1 MGSEKGEESWN
12 QFEIFQLDQNL
23 VLFLLSPPMCG
34 SSCVVSDQCQE
45 NKERTIAFISVVS
58 TDKLTTAGRPGQLAN
73 PGRTGQPANPGR
85 TGQLANPN
93 HC

>member
-1 MGSEKGEESWN
+1 MKKENYIKTITESETKTGRR
-12 QFEIFQLDQNL
+12 
-23 VLFLLSPPMCG
+23 
-34 SSCVVSDQCQE
+34 DQCQE

-58 TDKLTTAGRPGQLAN
+58 TDKLSTAGRPGQLAN